1 MLSNQEVCDKVRAIR
16 TTCTN
21 RDQTMAD
28 IYAVRDG
35 NIQDVFPG
43 LFSDDFPAPV
53 IANFIDIAARDV
65 AESLAPLPS
74 FSCSASNMVSD
85 KARKFADKR
94 TKGAT
99 YYLDRSR
106 VQKMMY
112 SAADYYSSYGY
123 MPVLIE
129 PDFKEKVPRI
139 QFLDPRGTYYEKD
152 RYDRCTM
159 FAKVFRK
166 TVAELCALYPDF
178 SSAIAGPHCQP
189 NSNNLVEVVLYR
201 DDDQVCMFIPERK
214 DLRLHWAPNPVGE
227 CPVVI
232 AERPGVTGKPRGQF
246 DDVMWIQVAR
256 NRFAM
261 LAMQAAEQVVDA
273 PLAVPMDVQDFA
285 VGPMA
290 AIRTNNPEKI
300 RKVAQ
305 ELPQAAFVEGQ
316 ALDAEMQ
323 KGARYPEVRTG
334 NLDSSIITGQG
345 VRALEGG
352 FDSQIRAAQDVFAET
367 FVEVI
372 RLCFKTDETL
382 WPGNERS
389 IKGLQDGVPYEI
401 QWKPSRDIN
410 GDHSCDVTYG
420 FAAGLD
426 PNRSL
431 VFILQLLGGGLISK
445 DMARRQFPFGIN
457 VTQEE
462 QRIEIENLRDALIQ
476 SVAGYAQAVPVL
488 AQSGQDP
495 GEVLSRLAVIIEGR
509 QKGKPLE
516 QVVADAFAPQAPQAP
531 PPAAPGSGGADPLS
545 APGGPGGG
553 PPGLGPGGL
562 PPGVAP
568 GQATMGPGGSPDLLS
583 LLAGLNSGGG
593 PTLNTNIKRNIPA

>member
-1 MLSNQEVCDKVRAIR
+1 MLSTHQVSDKVRTIR
-16 TTCTN
+16 TTCTT

-28 IYAVRDG
+28 IHAVRNG

-85 KARKFADKR
+85 KARGVADKR
-94 TKGAT
+94 TKGGS
-99 YYLDRSR
+99 YYLQKSQ
-106 VQKMMY
+106 VQRQMY
-112 SAADYYSSYGY
+112 SAADYFASYGFL
-123 MPVLIE
+123 PVLVE
-129 PDFKEKVPRI
+129 PDFDEKVPRI
-139 QFLDPRGTYYEKD
+139 QFLDPRATYYERD
-152 RYDRCTM
+152 RYGRCTM
-159 FAKVFRK
+159 FAKIFK
-166 TVAELCALYPDF
+166 KSIAELCALYPEH
-178 SSAIAGPHCQP
+178 AGKIAGPMHQP
-189 NSNNLVEVVLYR
+189 SSTNLIELVLYR
-201 DDDQVCMFIPERK
+201 DDDQTCMFIPERK
-214 DLRLHWAPNPVGE
+214 DLTLHWATNPIGE

-232 AERPGVTGKPRGQF
+232 AERPGVTDKPRGQF

-261 LAMQAAEQVVDA
+261 LAMQSAEQVVDA

-285 VGPMA
+285 IGPLA
-290 AIRTNNPEKI
+290 AIRSNNPEKI

-316 ALDAEMQ
+316 QLDAEMQ
-323 KGARYPEVRTG
+323 RGARYPEVRTG
-334 NLDSSIITGQG
+334 NLDASIITGQG

-352 FDSQIRAAQDVFAET
+352 FDSQIRSAQDVFAEAFT
-367 FVEVI
+367 EVMRI
-372 RLCFKTDETL
+372 AFKTDEKL
-382 WPGNERS
+382 WPNHERS
-389 IKGLQDGVPYEI
+389 IRGLQDGVPYEI
-401 QWKPSRDIN
+401 KWRPSRDIN

-445 DMARRQFPFGIN
+445 DMARRQFPFAIN

-516 QVVADAFAPQAPQAP
+516 KVVAEAFAPQAPP
-531 PPAAPGSGGADPLS
+531 PQAPGSGGADPLS

-553 PPGLGPGGL
+553 LPGMDPSGL

-593 PTLNTNIKRNIPA
+593 PSLNTNVKRNIPA